1 MKMWRI
7 MVMNDKDKIIVEH
20 MIHYVEEIEKDIQ
33 AAKMGSGSK
42 TKAVKD
48 ILKELEGQ
56 IKNENKKY

>member
-1 MKMWRI
+1 
-7 MVMNDKDKIIVEH
+7 MNDKDKIIVEH